1 MSSGS
6 SCKDFHVTVS
16 GQNTSY
22 RGFYSPHLISGKLSS
37 FLMVHVQKQPLL
49 GHYSSSLCDTVVAM
63 ETQTLNPPKL
73 DRKGVLFLHFKNE
86 ADVPVNVNWS
96 FFQLHSSLKNS
107 SYLSG
112 KALDFQKNYNK
123 YCRLFLP
130 ILSAQ
135 CQKYWV
141 RLRLEKNLQINC
153 TESPCIQ
160 YVSNKWHYWRKM
172 PLCFNI
178 STSLF
183 WLTSS

>member
-1 MSSGS
+1 MGKIHPTEDSIVLIWSVGNCPHFWWFM
-6 SCKDFHVTVS
+6 CKNNPCWGCMT
-16 GQNTSY
+16 
-22 RGFYSPHLISGKLSS
+22 
-37 FLMVHVQKQPLL
+37 
-49 GHYSSSLCDTVVAM
+49 SSLCDTVVAM